1 MIDLSR
7 PALDVAPQLLGAIIR
22 HGPVSVRITEVEAYM
37 GLVDPASHAFNGPG
51 GRAAVM
57 FGPPGLPRLPVLRDP
72 PLHQRDLLPDGV
84 ASGVLL
90 RAGEVVGGTQI
101 VRDRRSPKAPDRKLA
116 SGPGNLGQAL
126 GVELADSGTALA
138 LDGFAPPTD
147 RTSSDWSLE
156 APSAPVAARITTR
169 IGISKNTETP
179 WRFIIPGEPTVSG
192 RLSLSV
198 ASAATASRIRP

>member
-7 PALDVAPQLLGAIIR
+7 PALDVAPHLLGAIIR

-57 FGPPGLPRLPVLRDP
+57 FGPPGRLYVYLSYGI
-72 PLHQRDLLPDGV
+72 HHCINVICSPDGV

-90 RAGEVVGGTQI
+90 RAGEVVGGNQI
-101 VRDRRSPKAPDRKLA
+101 VRDRRGPKAPDRKLA

-126 GVELADSGTALA
+126 GVELADSGMALA

-147 RTSSDWSLE
+147 GTSSDWSLE

-169 IGISKNTETP
+169 IGISKNAETP

-192 RLSLSV
+192 R
-198 ASAATASRIRP
+198 RH

>member
-1 MIDLSR
+1 MIDLSQ

-57 FGPPGLPRLPVLRDP
+57 FGPPGRLYVYLSYGI
-72 PLHQRDLLPDGV
+72 HHCINVICSPDGV

-101 VRDRRSPKAPDRKLA
+101 VRDRRGPKAPDRKLA

-147 RTSSDWSLE
+147 GTSSDWSLE
-156 APSAPVAARITTR
+156 APSAPVTARITTR
-169 IGISKNTETP
+169 IGISKNAETP

-192 RLSLSV
+192 R
-198 ASAATASRIRP
+198 RH